1 MVCLTFHTA
10 IIINRKNWR
19 ITIKLHFENLS
30 ILFSKSERTHMLR
43 PLPLFL
49 FVHFSMTPPLPYSTN
64 ALFEWPLM
72 LLNNF
77 AWCCFITTNFILTE
91 FLWQFLTL
99 QGIWRHNSKGV
110 IDRTDHWE
118 YSPACHQLF
127 CVVNLELEG
136 VFLYVPIDSPYH
148 LHW

>member
-1 MVCLTFHTA
+1 MMVCLIFHTA
-10 IIINRKNWR
+10 IIINRKYWR
-19 ITIKLHFENLS
+19 ITIELHFENLS
-30 ILFSKSERTHMLR
+30 ILT
-43 PLPLFL
+43 PLPLFIS
-49 FVHFSMTPPLPYSTN
+49 VHFSMTLLPSSTN

-118 YSPACHQLF
+118 YSPACHHLF

-136 VFLYVPIDSPYH
+136 VFLYVPIDSPYP